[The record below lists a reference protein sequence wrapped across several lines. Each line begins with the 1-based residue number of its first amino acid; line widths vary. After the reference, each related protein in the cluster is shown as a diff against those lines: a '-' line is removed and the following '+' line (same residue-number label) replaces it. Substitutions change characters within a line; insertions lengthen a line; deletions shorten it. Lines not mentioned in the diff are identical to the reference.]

1 MAKGGPEVVSTSSP
15 APLTVVATEAPI
27 YHPLKKSPSQFTLYK
42 GRAGPT
48 LAFLLLPVG
57 YPRLLRANRWT
68 LPVGL

>member
-1 MAKGGPEVVSTSSP
+1 MAKGEPEDVSTPSP
-15 APLTVVATEAPI
+15 APLTVVATEAPV

-48 LAFLLLPVG
+48 LAFLLLPG
-57 YPRLLRANRWT
+57 DCPRLLRANRWT